1 MCAAVW
7 RICRPIDGAILRPT
21 NGQTNLKS
29 KINQAADQ
37 DILVDLETSCSGGSQ
52 I

>member
-1 MCAAVW
+1 MCTAVW
-7 RICRPIDGAILRPT
+7 RICHSIGGAILRPT

-37 DILVDLETSCSGGSQ
+37 DIPVALETSGSGGS
-52 I
+52 